1 MEIDHLS
8 HDEQNILYA
17 LPFHIAIWIASA
29 DGHVEEA
36 EIKRAVS
43 VINLQSGKTASKS
56 LSEFYNKVS
65 EDLEDK
71 IKILL
76 HNSPRSE
83 HERTT
88 YHSKKIVD
96 ANPVLKKL
104 DRQFIINL
112 HNSLR
117 ELARQVAKASGGL
130 LGYGSIGAEESRLI
144 DLNLIEIPVN

>member
-1 MEIDHLS
+1 MDINKLTN
-8 HDEQNILYA
+8 DEQNVLYA

-29 DGHVEEA
+29 DGHVEES
-36 EIKRAVS
+36 EIKRAIS
-43 VINLQSGKTASKS
+43 VINLQSAKATSKS
-56 LSEFYNKVS
+56 LAEFYNKVS

-71 IKILL
+71 LKVLL
-76 HNSPRSE
+76 YNSPKSE

-96 ANPVLKKL
+96 ANSVLKKL
-104 DRQFIINL
+104 DTQFIVNL

-130 LGYGSIGAEESRLI
+130 LGYGSIGVEESRLI
-144 DLNLIEIPVN
+144 DLSLIEIPRQ

>member
-1 MEIDHLS
+1 MEIDQLS
-8 HDEQNILYA
+8 SNEQNILFA
-17 LPFHIAIWIASA
+17 LPIHIAIWIASA

-36 EIKRAVS
+36 EIKRAVA
-43 VINLQSGKTASKS
+43 VIKLQSGKTASQP
-56 LSEFYNKVS
+56 LSEFYDKVS

-71 IKILL
+71 LKILL
-76 HNSPRSE
+76 YNSPKSE

-88 YHSKKIVD
+88 YHTKKIID
-96 ANPVLKKL
+96 ANPILKKL

-144 DLNLIEIPVN
+144 DLTLLDIPAQ

>member
-1 MEIDHLS
+1 MEINKLS
-8 HDEQNILYA
+8 SDEQNILYA

-29 DGHVEEA
+29 DGHVEES
-36 EIKRAVS
+36 EIRRAVS
-43 VINLQSGKTASKS
+43 VIHLQSGKAASRP

-71 IKILL
+71 LKILL
-76 HNSPRSE
+76 YNSPKSE
-83 HERTT
+83 NERTS

-96 ANPVLKKL
+96 ANSVLKKL
-104 DRQFIINL
+104 DRQFIVNL

-130 LGYGSIGAEESRLI
+130 LGYGSIGVEESRLI
-144 DLNLIEIPVN
+144 DLNLIEIPVS